1 VTDAPCVLDVEA
13 SGFGRDS
20 YPIEVG
26 VVMPD
31 GRAICTLI
39 RPEPG
44 WTHWDTE
51 AESLHG
57 ITRDVACRHGRPALE
72 VARLLN
78 DTLDGQVVYSDG
90 WMNDYAW
97 LATLFDAAAMRPRFR
112 LQHLRVL
119 LDDAQADRPAVVRR
133 EVLDELALQRHR
145 ASTDARV
152 LQLTVQRLRGQA
164 QAAQPAAR

>member
-1 VTDAPCVLDVEA
+1 MTEPPCVLDVEA

-44 WTHWDTE
+44 WTHWDAE

-57 ITRDVACRHGRPALE
+57 ITRDVACRHGRPAAE

-97 LATLFDAAAMRPRFR
+97 LATLFDAAALRQRFR

-119 LDDAQADRPAVVRR
+119 LDDAQADRLAVVRR
-133 EVLDELALQRHR
+133 EVMDELALQRHR
-145 ASTDARV
+145 ASSDARV